1 VEKDF
6 ARASRPVSTSLTPLK
21 SIADSEIASGWGGLA
36 AYSKNVNMATQRF
49 LRKER
54 EQKQGMLKQE
64 LTSAIAPC

>member
-1 VEKDF
+1 
-6 ARASRPVSTSLTPLK
+6 LK

-64 LTSAIAPC
+64 LAAAIAPC